1 MAPPRWT
8 TAEQYEFLTEYL
20 PTFLDY
26 TAKNKQPKFWALLNS
41 AWFAR
46 WPEIDE
52 LITQKLLPTQAS
64 SQDRSDDEPQYKF
77 TPAEQKLYKNA
88 LEARKNVSVVT
99 QTLLLQVSYTTDLV
113 VYTATS
119 SVDAKRAKEAP
130 WSWEHIKHTKD
141 LCS

>member
-8 TAEQYEFLTEYL
+8 TTEQYDFLTEYL

-52 LITQKLLPTQAS
+52 LIAQELLPAEAS
-64 SQDRSDDEPQYKF
+64 SQDRSESESQYKF
-77 TPAEQKLYKNA
+77 TPAEQTLYKNA
-88 LEARKNVSVVT
+88 LEARKSVSVVT
-99 QTLLLQVSYTTDLV
+99 KNPLAVHD
-113 VYTATS
+113 
-119 SVDAKRAKEAP
+119 
-130 WSWEHIKHTKD
+130 
-141 LCS
+141 